1 MYKIIV
7 LCLSFAL
14 ISWCARVQ
22 EKPQEAI
29 NTINTQIQQLIEENQ
44 TIQQWTTAYNENKQ
58 KIEELQAQIQAYQI
72 QLQELQEKSQELQN
86 QAIEAK
92 EKAEDYGEKGS
103 SWITTI
109 SEKIQSLR

>member
-7 LCLSFAL
+7 LGLCFVV

-29 NTINTQIQQLIEENQ
+29 NTINTQIQQLIKENE

-58 KIEELQAQIQAYQI
+58 RIEELQAQIQVYQI

-86 QAIEAK
+86 QAIEVK
-92 EKAEDYGEKGS
+92 EKAESYGEQGK
-103 SWITTI
+103 SWIRTI
-109 SEKIQSLR
+109 GKKLEGI